1 MNMLRLKI
9 NQPGVSW
16 HAGSVDGCAWRGDEE
31 QNLEL
36 SGADRPV
43 EVAPKWGLFV
53 QAQGPVPCVFH
64 PTCEVKWTA
73 QSALHN
79 TLPAR
84 RQPTPTLTRPE
95 SLFGMGW
102 VWIQTGMATLKKKN
116 MTAWSWSGA
125 NSLWWS
131 LKQMHKRWLN
141 VDHFLKPRNLCFFFN
156 FIFHVSVFT
165 IRRRPRKQT
174 VPSWRKRPALQWE
187 ALFIGPR

>member
-1 MNMLRLKI
+1 MLRDWWYWILVGWQHEYVAIEKKT
-9 NQPGVSW
+9 QPGVSW

-102 VWIQTGMATLKKKN
+102 VCTKWKGHIKKKKYDC
-116 MTAWSWSGA
+116 ME
-125 NSLWWS
+125 
-131 LKQMHKRWLN
+131 LKWCQQSVMISETNAQAKRWLN
-141 VDHFLKPRNLCFFFN
+141 VGHFLKHHQEIFGFFF
-156 FIFHVSVFT
+156 T
-165 IRRRPRKQT
+165 
-174 VPSWRKRPALQWE
+174 
-187 ALFIGPR
+187 LFSTLASSQ